1 MTKKVLFIG
10 LDGATFDLLDPLM
23 NQGLMPRLA
32 QFISEGVRGP
42 LETTIPPITPTAWVS
57 WMTGKN
63 PGKHGVFEFLLRRK
77 GSGELPDTPVS
88 SRSRDGL
95 PFWDLLGQMGKHA
108 IVTNMPCT
116 YPPMMVN
123 GLMISDF
130 LTPRGRRDFTHP
142 AGLLEEVESKFGPYE
157 LYITEVYTPG
167 NVDKILD
174 QLFTEIEYKTRVN
187 RYLMEQYD
195 WDVFATHYWSAD
207 RFQHELWHL
216 LDESHPFFDRKEHD
230 AHINRIHDYWRAVDS
245 MFGELFDAAG
255 DQTTVYIGSDHG
267 FGPIKK
273 FLCFNV
279 WLIQEGLLVLKR
291 DAMTLFKRGLF
302 KLGLTPDLA
311 YRSAMK
317 MGLAHLRLS
326 VGVTNR
332 SKLMTLANA
341 MMLSLEDVDWSRTVA
356 FSKGNYGQI
365 FINLKGREANG
376 IIEPG
381 SQYESTMRKITDKL
395 RALTEPESGQPLI
408 GPIWRRE
415 DLYTGPHSEESP
427 DLQFLPA
434 DMSNK
439 PLGTLDLTSNKFITP
454 VYGNSGDHRMHGIL
468 IGRGP
473 ELRRGARIEDARI
486 IDYAPTIL
494 HSFGVE
500 VPSDMDG
507 RVLEE
512 MFTAEYMSAN
522 PVRMSEATGLDYN
535 APGKSPVMTEEESEE
550 IRARLRGLGYLG

>member
-1 MTKKVLFIG
+1 MSKKVIFIG
-10 LDGATFDLLDPLM
+10 LDGATFDVLDPLM
-23 NQGLMPRLA
+23 NRGLMPRLKE
-32 QFISEGVRGP
+32 FIDQGVRGP

-77 GSGELPDTPVS
+77 GSGALPDTPVN

-95 PFWDLLGQMGKHA
+95 PFWDLLAQIGKRA
-108 IVTNMPCT
+108 IVTNVPCT
-116 YPPMMVN
+116 YPPGLLN
-123 GLMISDF
+123 GVMISDF
-130 LTPRGRRDFTHP
+130 LTPRGRRDFTYP
-142 AGLLEEVESKFGPYE
+142 ASLIEEVESRFGPYE
-157 LYITEVYTPG
+157 LYITEVYSKG
-167 NVDKILD
+167 NVDRILD
-174 QLFTEIEYKTRVN
+174 QLFTELEYKTKVN
-187 RYLMEQYD
+187 RYLMEQYG
-195 WDVFATHYWSAD
+195 WDVFATHYWGTD

-216 LDESHPFFDRKEHD
+216 LDESHPFFDRDEHK
-230 AHINRIHDYWRAVDS
+230 AHIGRIDEYWNAVDS
-245 MFGELFDAAG
+245 TLGKLFDDAE
-255 DQTTVYIGSDHG
+255 QETTVYLGSDHG
-267 FGPIKK
+267 FGPIEK

-279 WLIQEGLLVLKR
+279 WLINEGLLVLKR
-291 DAMTLFKRGLF
+291 DAMTLFKRSLF
-302 KLGLTPDLA
+302 RLGLTPDLA

-332 SKLMTLANA
+332 SKLMKLANLL
-341 MMLSLEDVDWSRTVA
+341 MLSLEDVDWSRTVA

-365 FINLKGREANG
+365 FINVRGREEHG
-376 IIEPG
+376 IVGAGEYDNVMSRVI
-381 SQYESTMRKITDKL
+381 QKL
-395 RALTEPESGQPLI
+395 RDLVDPDTKEPLI

-415 DLYTGPHSEESP
+415 DLYSGPHIDEAP
-427 DLQFLPA
+427 DIQFLPGNMA
-434 DMSNK
+434 NK

-454 VYGNSGDHRMHGIL
+454 VYGNSGDHRMHGIMM
-468 IGRGP
+468 GRGP
-473 ELRRGARIEDARI
+473 ELRRGTRVEGARI

-512 MFTAEYMSAN
+512 IFTDAYLSAN
-522 PVRMSEATGLDYN
+522 PVRISKEASGEYE
-535 APGKSPVMTEEESEE
+535 APEESPEMTEEESEE

>member
-1 MTKKVLFIG
+1 MSKKVLFIG
-10 LDGATFDLLDPLM
+10 LDGATFDVLDPLM
-23 NQGLMPRLA
+23 DRGLMPRLKE
-32 QFISEGVRGP
+32 FIGEGVRGP

-77 GSGELPDTPVS
+77 GSGALPDSPVN

-95 PFWDLLGQMGKHA
+95 PFWDLLGQMGKQA
-108 IVTNMPCT
+108 IVTNVPCT
-116 YPPMMVN
+116 YPPTMVN
-123 GLMISDF
+123 GVMISDF
-130 LTPRGRRDFTHP
+130 LTPRGRRDFTYP
-142 AGLLEEVESKFGPYE
+142 ESLIQEVESRFGPYE

-167 NVDKILD
+167 NVDKILA
-174 QLFTEIEYKTRVN
+174 QLFTELEYKTNVN
-187 RYLMEQYD
+187 RYLMEQYG
-195 WDVFATHYWSAD
+195 WDVFATHYWGTD

-216 LDESHPFFDRKEHD
+216 LDETHPFFDRREHD
-230 AHINRIHDYWRAVDS
+230 AHIGRIHEYWRAVDS
-245 MFGELFDAAG
+245 TLGKLFDDVG
-255 DQTTVYIGSDHG
+255 DDATVYLGSDHG
-267 FGPIKK
+267 FGPIEK

-279 WLIQEGLLVLKR
+279 WLIDEGLLVLKR

-302 KLGLTPDLA
+302 RLGLTPDLA

-332 SKLMTLANA
+332 SKLMKLANLL
-341 MMLSLEDVDWSRTVA
+341 MLSLQDVDWSRTVA

-365 FINLKGREANG
+365 FINLRGRDEHG
-376 IIEPG
+376 VVEPG
-381 SQYESTMRKITDKL
+381 AEYERVMKQVIDKL
-395 RALTEPESGQPLI
+395 RALVDPESRQALI
-408 GPIWRRE
+408 GPVWRRE
-415 DLYTGPHSEESP
+415 DLYSGPHIDEAP
-427 DLQFLPA
+427 DIQFLPS
-434 DMSNK
+434 DMTNK

-454 VYGNSGDHRMHGIL
+454 VYGNSGDHRMHGVL
-468 IGRGP
+468 LGRGP
-473 ELRRGARIEDARI
+473 ELRRGTRIEGARI

-512 MFTAEYMSAN
+512 IFTDEYLAQN
-522 PVRMSEATGLDYN
+522 PVRVSETI
-535 APGKSPVMTEEESEE
+535 SPEYDAGDRSPAMTEEESEE

>member
-1 MTKKVLFIG
+1 MSKRVLFIG
-10 LDGATFDLLDPLM
+10 LDGATFDVLDPLIDR
-23 NQGLMPRLA
+23 GLMPRLK
-32 QFISEGVRGP
+32 QFIGEGVRGP

-77 GSGELPDTPVS
+77 GTGGLPDMPVNS
-88 SRSRDGL
+88 GVRDGL
-95 PFWDLLGQMGKHA
+95 PFWDVLGQMGKRA
-108 IVTNMPCT
+108 IVTNVPCT
-116 YPPMMVN
+116 YPPGLVN

-142 AGLLEEVESKFGPYE
+142 PNLIDEIESKFGPYQ

-167 NVDKILD
+167 NVEKILV
-174 QLFTEIEYKTRVN
+174 QLFAELDYKTKVN
-187 RYLMEQYD
+187 RYLMNEYG
-195 WDVFATHYWSAD
+195 WDIFATHYWGTD

-216 LDESHPFFDRKEHD
+216 LDESHPFFNRKEHD
-230 AHINRIHDYWRAVDS
+230 AHIGRIHDYWHAVDS
-245 MFGELFDAAG
+245 TLGELFDEVG
-255 DQTTVYIGSDHG
+255 DEASVYLGSDHG

-279 WLIQEGLLVLKR
+279 WLMNEGLLVLKR
-291 DAMTLFKRGLF
+291 DAMTRFKRAIF
-302 KLGLTPDLA
+302 RLGLTPDLA

-332 SKLMTLANA
+332 SKLMRLANLL
-341 MMLSLEDVDWSRTVA
+341 MLSLEDVDWSRTTA

-365 FINLKGREANG
+365 FINLRGREANG
-376 IIEPG
+376 KVDPGADYEYALQSII
-381 SQYESTMRKITDKL
+381 DKL
-395 RALTEPESGQPLI
+395 RGLTDPETRQPLI

-415 DLYTGPHSEESP
+415 DLYNGPHLDEAP
-427 DLQFLPA
+427 DIQFLPA
-434 DMSNK
+434 DMTNK

-454 VYGNSGDHRMHGIL
+454 VYGNSGDHRMNGIL
-468 IGRGP
+468 LGRGP
-473 ELRRGARIEDARI
+473 EIRRGHRIAGARI
-486 IDYAPTIL
+486 IDFAPTIL

-500 VPSDMDG
+500 IPSDMDG

-512 MFTAEYMSAN
+512 LFTDEYLGN
-522 PVRMSEATGLDYN
+522 VPVRASGAEAYAEADGSV
-535 APGKSPVMTEEESEE
+535 GMTDEESEE
-550 IRARLRGLGYLG
+550 IRQRLRGLGYLG

>member
-1 MTKKVLFIG
+1 MSKKVLFIG
-10 LDGATFDLLDPLM
+10 LDGATFDVLDPLID
-23 NQGLMPRLA
+23 QGLMPRLKE
-32 QFISEGVRGP
+32 FIDEGVRGP

-77 GSGELPDTPVS
+77 GSGALPDTPVN

-95 PFWDLLGQMGKHA
+95 PFWDLLGQMGKQA
-108 IVTNMPCT
+108 IVTNVPCT
-116 YPPMMVN
+116 YPPSMIN
-123 GLMISDF
+123 GVMISDF
-130 LTPRGRRDFTHP
+130 LTPRGRRDFTYP
-142 AGLLEEVESKFGPYE
+142 GSLIEEVEGRFGPYE

-174 QLFTEIEYKTRVN
+174 QLFTELEYKTNVN
-187 RYLMEQYD
+187 RYLMEHYG
-195 WDVFATHYWSAD
+195 WDVFATHYWGTD

-216 LDESHPFFDRKEHD
+216 LDETHPFFDRKEHD
-230 AHINRIHDYWRAVDS
+230 ANIGRIHEYWHAVDS
-245 MFGELFDAAG
+245 TLGKLCSDVGNDA
-255 DQTTVYIGSDHG
+255 TVYMGSDHG
-267 FGPIKK
+267 FGPIEK

-279 WLIQEGLLVLKR
+279 WLIDEGLLVLKR
-291 DAMTLFKRGLF
+291 NAMTRFKRALF

-332 SKLMTLANA
+332 SKLMKLANLL
-341 MMLSLEDVDWSRTVA
+341 MLSLEDVDWSRTVA

-365 FINLKGREANG
+365 FLNVRGRDEHG
-376 IIEPG
+376 MVEPG
-381 SQYESTMRKITDKL
+381 AEYERVMRQIIDKL
-395 RALTEPESGQPLI
+395 RALVDPEAHQPLI

-415 DLYTGPHSEESP
+415 DLYTGPHIDEAP
-427 DLQFLPA
+427 DIQFLPA
-434 DMSNK
+434 DMTNK

-468 IGRGP
+468 LGRGP
-473 ELRRGARIEDARI
+473 DLRRGVRIEGARI
-486 IDYAPTIL
+486 IDFAPTIL

-507 RVLEE
+507 HVLEE
-512 MFTAEYMSAN
+512 IFTEAYLAEN
-522 PVRMSEATGLDYN
+522 PVRVSEAAGVDYD
-535 APGKSPVMTEEESEE
+535 AGDQSPAMTEEESEE

>member
-1 MTKKVLFIG
+1 MSKKVLFIG
-10 LDGATFDLLDPLM
+10 LDGATFDVLNPLIDR
-23 NQGLMPRLA
+23 GLMPRLQ
-32 QFISEGVRGP
+32 QFIDCGVHGP

-95 PFWDLLGQMGKHA
+95 PFWDVLGQIGKQA
-108 IVTNMPCT
+108 IVTNVPCT
-116 YPPMMVN
+116 YPPGLVN
-123 GLMISDF
+123 GVMISDF
-130 LTPRGRRDFTHP
+130 LTPRGRHDFTYP
-142 AGLLEEVESKFGPYE
+142 QSLIDEIEGKFGPYE
-157 LYITEVYTPG
+157 LYITEVYTKG

-174 QLFTEIEYKTRVN
+174 QLFTELEYKTKVN
-187 RYLMEQYD
+187 RYLMEQYG
-195 WDVFATHYWSAD
+195 WDVFATHYWGTD

-216 LDESHPFFDRKEHD
+216 LDETHPFFDRKEHD
-230 AHINRIHDYWRAVDS
+230 AHIGRAHEYWHAVDS
-245 MFGELFDAAG
+245 TIGELFDSVDEDA
-255 DQTTVYIGSDHG
+255 TVYMGSDHG

-279 WLIQEGLLVLKR
+279 WLIEEGLLVLKR
-291 DAMTLFKRGLF
+291 DAMTLFKRALF

-332 SKLMTLANA
+332 STLMKLANA
-341 MMLSLEDVDWSRTVA
+341 MMLSLGDVDWSRTVA

-365 FINLKGREANG
+365 FINLRGRETNG
-376 IIEPG
+376 IVEPG
-381 SQYESTMRKITDKL
+381 SEYDSVMRRIIDKL
-395 RALTEPESGQPLI
+395 RGLVDPETREALI

-415 DLYTGPHSEESP
+415 DLYTGAHSEQSP
-427 DLQFLPA
+427 DIQFLPS
-434 DMSNK
+434 DMANK

-454 VYGNSGDHRMHGIL
+454 VYGNSGDHRMHGIML
-468 IGRGP
+468 GRGP
-473 ELRRGARIEDARI
+473 ELRSGARVEGARI

-512 MFTAEYMSAN
+512 IFTAEYLAGN
-522 PVRMSEATGLDYN
+522 PVRISETAGLDYN
-535 APGKSPVMTEEESEE
+535 APDKAPEMTDEESEE

>member
-10 LDGATFDLLDPLM
+10 LDGATFDVLDPLM
-23 NQGLMPRLA
+23 EKGLMPRLK
-32 QFISEGVRGP
+32 QFIAEGIRGP

-77 GSGELPDTPVS
+77 GSGALPDTPVN

-95 PFWDLLGQMGKHA
+95 PFWDLLGQMGKQA
-108 IVTNMPCT
+108 IVTNVPCT
-116 YPPMMVN
+116 YPPSMVN
-123 GLMISDF
+123 GVMISDF
-130 LTPRGRRDFTHP
+130 LTPRGRRDFTYP
-142 AGLLEEVESKFGPYE
+142 ESLIEEVESRFGPYE

-174 QLFTEIEYKTRVN
+174 QLFTELDYKTKVN
-187 RYLMEQYD
+187 RYLMEQYG
-195 WDVFATHYWSAD
+195 WDVFATHYWGTD

-216 LDESHPFFDRKEHD
+216 LDETHPFFNRKERD
-230 AHINRIHDYWRAVDS
+230 AHIGRIHEYWHAVDS
-245 MFGELFDAAG
+245 TLGRLFDDVGA
-255 DQTTVYIGSDHG
+255 DSTVYLGSDHG
-267 FGPIKK
+267 FGPIKR

-279 WLIQEGLLVLKR
+279 WLIDQGLLVLKR
-291 DAMTLFKRGLF
+291 DAMTLFKRAIF
-302 KLGLTPDLA
+302 RLGLTPDLA

-332 SKLMTLANA
+332 SKLMNLAN
-341 MMLSLEDVDWSRTVA
+341 MLMLSLGDVDWSRTVA

-365 FINLKGREANG
+365 FINLRGREQHG
-376 IIEPG
+376 IVEPG
-381 SQYESTMRKITDKL
+381 AEYEKVMGEVIEKL
-395 RALTEPESGQPLI
+395 RGLGDEANRPLI

-415 DLYTGPHSEESP
+415 DLYTGSHIGEAP
-427 DLQFLPA
+427 DIQFLPS
-434 DMSNK
+434 DMTNK

-454 VYGNSGDHRMHGIL
+454 VYGNSGDHRMHGIML
-468 IGRGP
+468 GRGP
-473 ELRRGARIEDARI
+473 ELHRGARFEGARI
-486 IDYAPTIL
+486 IDFAPTIL
-494 HSFGVE
+494 HSFGVA

-512 MFTAEYMSAN
+512 IFTPAYMAEHS
-522 PVRMSEATGLDYN
+522 VRRSDAVEYQALETAG
-535 APGKSPVMTEEESEE
+535 AMTDEESEE
-550 IRARLRGLGYLG
+550 IRQRLRGLGYLG

>member
-1 MTKKVLFIG
+1 MSKKVLFIG
-10 LDGATFDLLDPLM
+10 LDGATFDVLDPLIDR
-23 NQGLMPRLA
+23 GLMPRLR
-32 QFISEGVRGP
+32 QFINEGVRGP

-77 GSGELPDTPVS
+77 GSGSLPDTPVN
-88 SRSRDGL
+88 SRSRDGM
-95 PFWDLLGQMGKHA
+95 PFWDLLGQMGKRA
-108 IVTNMPCT
+108 IVTNVPCT
-116 YPPMMVN
+116 YPPAIVN
-123 GLMISDF
+123 GIMISDF
-130 LTPRGRRDFTHP
+130 LTPRGRRDFTYP
-142 AGLLEEVESKFGPYE
+142 ESLIEEVESRFGPYE

-174 QLFTEIEYKTRVN
+174 QLFTELEYKTRVN
-187 RYLMEQYD
+187 RYLMEQYG
-195 WDVFATHYWSAD
+195 WDVFATHYWSTD

-230 AHINRIHDYWRAVDS
+230 AHIGRIHEYWHAVDS
-245 MFGELFDAAG
+245 TLGKLFDDAG
-255 DQTTVYIGSDHG
+255 DDTTVYLGSDHG
-267 FGPIKK
+267 FGPIEK

-279 WLIQEGLLVLKR
+279 WLINEGLLVLKH
-291 DAMTLFKRGLF
+291 DAMTLFKRAVF
-302 KLGLTPDLA
+302 RLGLTPDLA

-332 SKLMTLANA
+332 SKLMKLANLL
-341 MMLSLEDVDWSRTVA
+341 MLSLQDVDWSRTVA

-365 FINLKGREANG
+365 FINLRGRDEHG
-376 IIEPG
+376 IVEPG
-381 SQYESTMRKITDKL
+381 AQYETVLGQVIDKL
-395 RALTEPESGQPLI
+395 RGLIEPESRQPLI

-415 DLYTGPHSEESP
+415 DLYTGPHIEEAP
-427 DLQFLPA
+427 DIQFLPSNMA
-434 DMSNK
+434 NK

-454 VYGNSGDHRMHGIL
+454 VYGNSGDHRMHGVML
-468 IGRGP
+468 GRGR
-473 ELRRGARIEDARI
+473 EIRRGARIEGARI

-500 VPSDMDG
+500 VPHDMDG

-512 MFTAEYMSAN
+512 IFTDEYLVGF
-522 PVRMSEATGLDYN
+522 PVKVSEEIGLEYSPSD
-535 APGKSPVMTEEESEE
+535 KSPVMTEEESEE

>member
-1 MTKKVLFIG
+1 MSKKVLFIG
-10 LDGATFDLLDPLM
+10 LDGSTFDLLDPLM
-23 NQGLMPRLA
+23 QKGLMPRLEA
-32 QFISEGVRGP
+32 FIGEGVRGW

-77 GSGELPDTPVS
+77 GSSALPDQPVS
-88 SRSRDGL
+88 ARARDGL
-95 PFWDLLGQMGKHA
+95 PFWDVLGQMGKRA

-116 YPPMMVN
+116 YPPTMVN
-123 GLMISDF
+123 GLMIADF
-130 LTPRGRRDFTHP
+130 LTPRGRRDFTYP
-142 AGLLEEVESKFGPYE
+142 ESLLDEVESRFGPYQ
-157 LYITEVYTPG
+157 LYITEVYARG
-167 NVDKILD
+167 KVDNILN
-174 QLFTEIEYKTRVN
+174 QLFDELEYKTKVN
-187 RYLMEQYD
+187 RYLMDNYD
-195 WDVFATHYWSAD
+195 WDVFATHYWGTD

-230 AHINRIHDYWRAVDS
+230 AYINRIHEYWGAVDATL
-245 MFGELFDAAG
+245 GELFDAAG
-255 DQTTVYIGSDHG
+255 SETTVYLGSDHG

-279 WLIQEGLLVLKR
+279 WLIEEGLLVLKR
-291 DAMTLFKRGLF
+291 DAMTRFKRALF

-326 VGVTNR
+326 VGVSNR
-332 SKLMTLANA
+332 SSLMKLANA
-341 MMLSLEDVDWSRTVA
+341 FMLSLEDVDWSRTVA

-365 FINLKGREANG
+365 FINLKGREASG
-376 IIEPG
+376 IVEPG
-381 SQYESTMRKITDKL
+381 AEYERVLCEVSDKL
-395 RALTEPESGQPLI
+395 RALLDPETRQPLI

-415 DLYTGPHSEESP
+415 DLYTGPHIEESP

-454 VYGNSGDHRMHGIL
+454 VYGNSGDHRMHGIFL
-468 IGRGP
+468 GRGP
-473 ELRRGARIEDARI
+473 ELRRGAHVEGARI

-500 VPSDMDG
+500 VPADMDG

-512 MFTAEYMSAN
+512 IFSDEYMAHN
-522 PVRMSEATGLDYN
+522 PVRLTDAEFAETEKAG
-535 APGKSPVMTEEESEE
+535 AMTDEESDE
-550 IRARLRGLGYLG
+550 IRERLRGWGYLG

>member
-1 MTKKVLFIG
+1 MSKKVLFIG
-10 LDGATFDLLDPLM
+10 LDGATFDVLNPLIDR
-23 NQGLMPRLA
+23 GLMPRLK
-32 QFISEGVRGP
+32 QFIEQGVHGP

-77 GSGELPDTPVS
+77 GSGELPDIPVS

-95 PFWDLLGQMGKHA
+95 PFWDVLGQMGKRA
-108 IVTNMPCT
+108 IVTNVPCT
-116 YPPMMVN
+116 YPPGLVN
-123 GLMISDF
+123 GVMVSDF
-130 LTPRGRRDFTHP
+130 LTPRGRHDFTSP
-142 AGLLEEVESKFGPYE
+142 ESLIEEIEGKFGPYE
-157 LYITEVYTPG
+157 LYITEVYTKG

-174 QLFTEIEYKTRVN
+174 QLFTELEYKTKVN
-187 RYLMEQYD
+187 RYLMEQYS
-195 WDVFATHYWSAD
+195 WDVFATHYWGTD

-216 LDESHPFFDRKEHD
+216 LDETHPFFDRKEHD
-230 AHINRIHDYWRAVDS
+230 ANIGRAHEYWHAVDS
-245 MFGELFDAAG
+245 TLGELLDSVDEDA
-255 DQTTVYIGSDHG
+255 TVYMGSDHG

-279 WLIQEGLLVLKR
+279 WLIEEGLLVLKR

-332 SKLMTLANA
+332 STLMKLANA
-341 MMLSLEDVDWSRTVA
+341 MMLSLGDVDWSRTVA

-365 FINLKGREANG
+365 FINLRGRDTNG
-376 IIEPG
+376 IVEPG
-381 SQYESTMRKITDKL
+381 AEYDSVMRRIIDKL
-395 RALTEPESGQPLI
+395 RGLVDPETRQTLI

-415 DLYTGPHSEESP
+415 DLYTGSHSDQSP
-427 DLQFLPA
+427 DIQFLPS
-434 DMSNK
+434 DMANK

-454 VYGNSGDHRMHGIL
+454 VYGNSGDHRMHGIML
-468 IGRGP
+468 GRGP
-473 ELRRGARIEDARI
+473 ELRSGARVEGARI

-494 HSFGVE
+494 HSFGAE

-512 MFTAEYMSAN
+512 IFTGQYLAEN
-522 PVRMSEATGLDYN
+522 PVRVSDTAGPDYS
-535 APGKSPVMTEEESEE
+535 APDKTPEMTDEESEE

>member
-1 MTKKVLFIG
+1 MSKKVLFIG
-10 LDGATFDLLDPLM
+10 LDGATFDVLDPLID
-23 NQGLMPRLA
+23 QGLMPRLK
-32 QFISEGVRGP
+32 QFIEEGVRGP

-77 GSGELPDTPVS
+77 GSGALPDTPVN

-95 PFWDLLGQMGKHA
+95 PFWDLLGQMGKQA
-108 IVTNMPCT
+108 IVTNVPCT
-116 YPPMMVN
+116 YPPSMVN
-123 GLMISDF
+123 GVMISDF
-130 LTPRGRRDFTHP
+130 LTPRGRRDFTYP
-142 AGLLEEVESKFGPYE
+142 ESLIEEVESRFGPYE

-174 QLFTEIEYKTRVN
+174 QLFTELRYKTNVN
-187 RYLMEQYD
+187 RYLMEQYG
-195 WDVFATHYWSAD
+195 WDVFATHYWGTD

-216 LDESHPFFDRKEHD
+216 LDETHPFFDRKEHD
-230 AHINRIHDYWRAVDS
+230 AHISRIHEYWHAVDS
-245 MFGELFDAAG
+245 TLGELVDDVGDDA
-255 DQTTVYIGSDHG
+255 TVYMGSDHG
-267 FGPIKK
+267 FGPIEK

-279 WLIQEGLLVLKR
+279 WLIDEGLLVLKR
-291 DAMTLFKRGLF
+291 DAMTLFKRAVF
-302 KLGLTPDLA
+302 RLGLTPDLA

-332 SKLMTLANA
+332 SKLMKLANLL
-341 MMLSLEDVDWSRTVA
+341 MLSLEDVDWSRTVA

-365 FINLKGREANG
+365 FINLRGRDEHG
-376 IIEPG
+376 IVEPG
-381 SQYESTMRKITDKL
+381 AEYERVMQQVIDKL
-395 RALTEPESGQPLI
+395 RALVDPEAHQPLI

-415 DLYTGPHSEESP
+415 DLYTGPHIDEAP
-427 DLQFLPA
+427 DIQFLPS
-434 DMSNK
+434 DMTNK

-468 IGRGP
+468 LGRGP
-473 ELRRGARIEDARI
+473 ELRRGTRVEGARI

-500 VPSDMDG
+500 IPSDMDG

-512 MFTAEYMSAN
+512 MFTEEYLAEN
-522 PVRMSEATGLDYN
+522 PVRVSEAIGLDYD
-535 APGKSPVMTEEESEE
+535 AGDKSPAMTEEESEE

>member
-1 MTKKVLFIG
+1 MSKKVLFIG
-10 LDGATFDLLDPLM
+10 LDGATFDVLDPLIDRGM
-23 NQGLMPRLA
+23 MPRLK
-32 QFISEGVRGP
+32 QFIDEGVRGP

-63 PGKHGVFEFLLRRK
+63 PGKHGVFEFLLRRR
-77 GSGELPDTPVS
+77 GSGALPDTPVN

-95 PFWDLLGQMGKHA
+95 PFWDLLGQMGKQA
-108 IVTNMPCT
+108 IVTNVPCT
-116 YPPMMVN
+116 YPPAMVN
-123 GLMISDF
+123 GVMISDF
-130 LTPRGRRDFTHP
+130 LTPRGRRDFTYP
-142 AGLLEEVESKFGPYE
+142 ESLIEEVESRFGPYE

-174 QLFTEIEYKTRVN
+174 QLFTELEYKTNVN
-187 RYLMEQYD
+187 RYLMQQYG
-195 WDVFATHYWSAD
+195 WDVFATHYWGTD

-216 LDESHPFFDRKEHD
+216 LDETHPFFNRKEHD
-230 AHINRIHDYWRAVDS
+230 AHIGRIHEYWSAVDS
-245 MFGELFDAAG
+245 TLGELFDEVG
-255 DQTTVYIGSDHG
+255 DDATVYMGSDHG
-267 FGPIKK
+267 FGPIEK

-279 WLIQEGLLVLKR
+279 WLIDEGLLVLKR
-291 DAMTLFKRGLF
+291 DAMTLFKRTIF
-302 KLGLTPDLA
+302 RLGLTPDLA

-332 SKLMTLANA
+332 SKLMRIANLL
-341 MMLSLEDVDWSRTVA
+341 MLSLEDDQHGVV
-356 FSKGNYGQI
+356 
-365 FINLKGREANG
+365 
-376 IIEPG
+376 EPG
-381 SQYESTMRKITDKL
+381 AEYERVMKQVIDKL
-395 RALTEPESGQPLI
+395 RALVDPEGRQPLI

-415 DLYTGPHSEESP
+415 DLYTGPHIDEAP
-427 DLQFLPA
+427 DIQFLPN

-454 VYGNSGDHRMHGIL
+454 VYGNSGDHRMHGVL
-468 IGRGP
+468 MGRGP
-473 ELRRGARIEDARI
+473 ELRKGARVEGARI

-512 MFTAEYMSAN
+512 IFTAEYLAAN
-522 PVRMSEATGLDYN
+522 PVRVSETAGPEFD
-535 APGKSPVMTEEESEE
+535 AGDQSPAMTEEESEE